1 MIQSSHLRSLE
12 RAALLPVLF
21 LVTAC
26 QVATG
31 VAPRGTSPAITSAD
45 TRSRIFI
52 VADDSMQGRR
62 AGAVGN
68 YMMTSYIE
76 REVSQLGLEPAGENG
91 TYFQI
96 VLMVNRSVDSVRTS
110 MAVGDRTLMLFSDFA
125 PLRPNMTERYGASL
139 ADRDY
144 ETVYGGR
151 AGDTT
156 VSIPASVVEGKI
168 VVLDA
173 PLDSVGRPTG
183 TWGTPGALSVSRFP
197 TAAGIAIASLDLVT
211 RVPAAGLRG
220 TTTAVSERDG
230 AAPRPMGFLIT
241 AAVAREIM
249 RASSPLRP
257 GAAGGR
263 IRASAAFIDNPL
275 QSPARNVIAV
285 RRGSDPQLRNEYVV
299 IGAHSD
305 HVGISATPVDHDSL
319 RSYNRVMRPEG
330 AQRRGAQPTAPTAAQ
345 WSRIRASRD
354 SLRRLGPVRL
364 DSINT
369 GADDDGS
376 GSVALLEIA
385 ESLAAGV
392 ATKRSIIFIWHT
404 AEENG
409 LLGSAYF
416 TAYPTVQRESI
427 VAALNMDM
435 VGRGSTEDV
444 AGGGQR
450 YLQVI
455 GARRLSS
462 TLGTVLDSVNTA
474 RRGPFDI
481 DYSWDAPGHPMSRYC
496 RSDHYM
502 YARRG
507 IPIAYF
513 SRGYHPDYHLVTDEP
528 QYINYD
534 GLARVAEFVRDVAV
548 ALADRNDRVGV
559 DKPVP
564 NPLLPCRQ

>member
-1 MIQSSHLRSLE
+1 MIQSGNRRSLG
-12 RAALLPVLF
+12 RAAFLPVLL
-21 LVTAC
+21 LVAGC

-31 VAPRGTSPAITSAD
+31 VAPSGTSPAITSAD
-45 TRSRIFI
+45 TRSRISI

-62 AGAVGN
+62 AGAIGN
-68 YMMTSYIE
+68 HTMTSYLE
-76 REVSQLGLEPAGENG
+76 REVARLGLEPAGENG
-91 TYFQI
+91 TFFQ
-96 VLMVNRSVDSVRTS
+96 VVPMVTRSVDSARTS
-110 MAVGDRTLMLFSDFA
+110 MAVGGRTRRLFADFA

-139 ADRDY
+139 APGVY

-156 VSIPASVVEGKI
+156 VVIPASAVAGKI
-168 VVLDA
+168 VVLD
-173 PLDSVGRPTG
+173 PPVDSTGRQTG
-183 TWGTPGALSVSRFP
+183 AWGTPGALSVNRFP
-197 TAAGIAIASLDLVT
+197 TAAGIAIVALDLVT
-211 RVPAAGLRG
+211 PASAAGLRG
-220 TTTAVSERDG
+220 TSTAISERPG
-230 AAPRPMGFLIT
+230 AEQRPMAFLIT
-241 AAVAREIM
+241 AAVAGEIL
-249 RASSPLRP
+249 RGSPSLRP
-257 GAAGGR
+257 GAAGAP
-263 IRASAAFIDNPL
+263 ISAGAGFVDRPV

-285 RRGSDPQLRNEYVV
+285 LRGSDPQMQDEYVL

-330 AQRRGAQPTAPTAAQ
+330 AQRRGVQPTTPTPAQ
-345 WSRIRASRD
+345 WSRIRASLD
-354 SLRRLGPVRL
+354 SLRQLRPPRP
-364 DSINT
+364 DSINN

-385 ESLAAGV
+385 ESLAGGRPPG
-392 ATKRSIIFIWHT
+392 RSIIFIWHT

-416 TAYPTVQRESI
+416 TAFPTIRRESI

-435 VGRGSTEDV
+435 VGRGSAQDIP
-444 AGGGQR
+444 GGGPR

-455 GARRLSS
+455 GSRRLAS
-462 TLGTVLDSVNTA
+462 TLGNVLDSVNSV
-474 RRGPFDI
+474 RRESFDI

-528 QYINYD
+528 QYINYE
-534 GLARVAEFVRDVAV
+534 GLARVARFVRDVAV
-548 ALADRNDRVGV
+548 ALADRNDRPAV
-559 DKPVP
+559 DNPVP